1 MKDTSSW
8 PFALQRG
15 YDDYIK
21 GRPRAPNPPED
32 VAGRD
37 PRFLL
42 WAGYALAMA
51 DEHNA
56 RRRAMDLLEINDG

>member
-1 MKDTSSW
+1 MADRTDW

-15 YDDYIK
+15 YDDFIK
-21 GRPRAPNPPED
+21 GRPRAPAPPED
-32 VAGRD
+32 VAGMD

-51 DEHNA
+51 NEHHA
-56 RRRAMDLLEINDG
+56 RRKAMDLLEVQE